1 MHDTDTTDNALVEI
15 SLALAMAF
23 FALLV
28 VALVSIAAPAQQDV
42 EAVERPR
49 AAVEEIGLTADLGE
63 APRSDGTAP
72 RFLLHHRGR
81 WFDIGG
87 VAVEPALLAA
97 DRRRLVV
104 ALSPEL
110 TLAEAR
116 EAQKAVRH
124 LDTPPT
130 LTILSHA
137 WIKRLEASR

>member
-1 MHDTDTTDNALVEI
+1 MHDTTDNALVEI

-28 VALVSIAAPAQQDV
+28 VALVSIAAPGQQDI

-49 AAVEEIGLTADLGE
+49 AAVEELGLTAELGE
-63 APRSDGTAP
+63 APSSEGTSP

-81 WFDIGG
+81 WFDIRG
-87 VAVEPALLAA
+87 VLVDPASLDA
-97 DRRRLVV
+97 DQRRLVV
-104 ALSPEL
+104 ALSPDL

-124 LDTPPT
+124 LDTTPT
-130 LTILSHA
+130 LTTLTRT
-137 WIKRLEASR
+137 WLERLEAGR

>member
-1 MHDTDTTDNALVEI
+1 MHDTTDNALVEI

-28 VALVSIAAPAQQDV
+28 VALFSIAAPRQQDI

-49 AAVEEIGLTADLGE
+49 AAAEELGLTAELGD
-63 APRSDGTAP
+63 APPSEGTAP

-87 VAVEPALLAA
+87 AVVNPVLLAA

-124 LDTPPT
+124 LHTTPT
-130 LTILSHA
+130 LTTLTPA